1 MNWVQLKEESQLAE
15 VSENSFSK
23 PVLIFKHS
31 TRCSVSIMAKR
42 SFENDWNLA
51 PDAVLTYFL
60 DLISYRSVS
69 NKIAEQFEVEHQSPQ
84 IILLKNGKVVY
95 HVSHSDI
102 DFKELTKVL

>member
-15 VSENSFSK
+15 ISENSFSK

-42 SFENDWNLA
+42 SFENDWNLD
-51 PDAVLTYFL
+51 PDAVSTYFL

-69 NKIAEQFEVEHQSPQ
+69 NKIAEQFGVEHQSPQ
-84 IILLKNGKVVY
+84 IILVKNGNAVY